1 MSNKTPRDILIE
13 CQSCGIENVFN
24 GYTPD
29 QFVLC
34 NQCRD
39 RLIEPNL
46 QDACDH
52 FECQD
57 CGFTIIVLKKTSIII
72 GDSTCRCG
80 SKELQKIQ
88 KIDLYQEAVAA
99 GAFEEAPPVDGD
111 WYRSEAVSDDVE
123 NYNKLFDNDLG
134 AN

>member
-1 MSNKTPRDILIE
+1 MPENEPRDILIE

-46 QDACDH
+46 QEACNQY
-52 FECQD
+52 ECRD
-57 CGFTIIVLKKTSIII
+57 CGFAIVVLKKTPIII
-72 GDSTCRCG
+72 GDSVCRCG
-80 SKELQKIQ
+80 SKNLTKIET
-88 KIDLYQEAVAA
+88 IALYQEASSA
-99 GAFEEAPPVDGD
+99 GAFDEAPPVDGD
-111 WYRSEAVSDDVE
+111 WYRSEPVSDDVE
-123 NYNKLFDNDLG
+123 NYNKLFDNDPG
-134 AN
+134 NN